1 MAKSNAAGAA
11 AAGQGQ
17 LGPEQRDSVV
27 SSLLKEHPEALVVA
41 IDDNG
46 FFMGM
51 PASIPVCGQQA
62 LVGRTALDSVEQADR
77 MAVISGWEEVK
88 TQGFTAFPV
97 HLAGPARVPALMRFV
112 DVRDTHGVFL
122 AICLPDESAET
133 GEVAETHAR
142 PPTRPRY
149 MRWRMSEHAVIQQVD
164 EATGVLL
171 GYEADELIGRRSL
184 EIIHPDDH
192 SVAIDVWLDMM
203 AKPGMAR
210 RSRLRHLRTDGSW
223 IWIETLSENLLADPD
238 QACVIVEKFDISEE
252 MAALEEVRVREQLLH
267 RLAEAL
273 PLGVF
278 QLDLDRNV
286 VYANERLSDVV
297 GAAGN
302 NLEEVLAAL
311 LLEERPTIE
320 AAISRVLIDGHG
332 NDLEMRLRRPDSRG
346 IRHCQLTLR
355 SLSNDAG
362 RITGAIACVTDVTES
377 VQLREEL
384 HQRAT
389 FDTLTRCLNRATVI
403 AELERAVRL
412 AASAAGPGGTA
423 VIFVDLD
430 LFKAVNDELGH
441 GAGDELLNVAAD
453 RLRGAIR
460 DGDTIGRI
468 GGDEFLVIAP
478 HVPDAATAC
487 LLAGRIDQALTG
499 EVALAAGMVS
509 LRASVGVA
517 WNDAASADASVLVHH
532 ADMAMYTAKRRQDG
546 QAVLYSADPAVAAL
560 GPAILNSAPVGSSA
574 LASRP

>member
-1 MAKSNAAGAA
+1 MATSDAV
-11 AAGQGQ
+11 AGQ
-17 LGPEQRDSVV
+17 LDPEQRDIVV

-46 FFMGM
+46 FFIGM
-51 PASIPVCGQQA
+51 PASVPVLGQQA

-77 MAVISGWEEVK
+77 MAVINGWEEVK
-88 TQGFTAFPV
+88 TQGFTAFAV
-97 HLAGPARVPALMRFV
+97 RLAGPGRVPALMRFI

-122 AICLPDESAET
+122 AICLPESSAET
-133 GEVAETHAR
+133 GDVADTKVR

-149 MRWRMSEHAVIQQVD
+149 LRWRLSEHAVIEQVD
-164 EATGVLL
+164 EATSVLL
-171 GYEADELIGRRSL
+171 GYPADELVGRRSIEL
-184 EIIHPDDH
+184 IHPDDH
-192 SVAIDVWLDMM
+192 SVAIDVWLDML

-210 RSRLRHLRTDGSW
+210 RSRLRHRCSDGSW
-223 IWIETLSENLLADPD
+223 IWIETLSENLLGDPA
-238 QACVIVEKFDISEE
+238 QGCVIVEKFDISEE

-278 QLDLDRNV
+278 QLDLQRNV
-286 VYANERLSDVV
+286 VYANERLADVV
-297 GAAGN
+297 GAVGTT
-302 NLEEVLAAL
+302 LDEVLSAL

-320 AAISRVLIDGHG
+320 AAISRVLIDGDG

-346 IRHCQLTLR
+346 VRHCQLTLR

-362 RITGAIACVTDVTES
+362 SITGAIACVTDVTES

-389 FDTLTRCLNRATVI
+389 YDRLTQCLNRATVI
-403 AELERAVRL
+403 TELERAVRL
-412 AASAAGPGGTA
+412 AATGGDSGGTA
-423 VIFVDLD
+423 VIFIDLD
-430 LFKAVNDELGH
+430 LFKSVNDELGH
-441 GAGDELLNVAAD
+441 GAGDELLTVAAD
-453 RLRGAIR
+453 RLRGAVR

-478 HVPDAATAC
+478 NVRDAATAC
-487 LLAGRIDQALTG
+487 HVAGRIGEALTG
-499 EVALAAGMVS
+499 EVTLAAGVVP

-517 WNDAASADASVLVHH
+517 WNDTASAEAAVLVHH

-546 QAVLYSADPAVAAL
+546 RAVLYSADSLAA
-560 GPAILNSAPVGSSA
+560 
-574 LASRP
+574 RP